1 MGCCYSRIERE
12 EIVSRCKARKRY
24 MKQLVKA
31 RQAFSATHSM
41 YLRSLRSTG
50 SALLQFANAETN
62 LHHHHHHHNNYHMQP
77 LLPSPP
83 PQTPAPPP
91 PPPPPMSPGSD
102 TWTSMT
108 ASPALPPP
116 PPPPPPPMASTSTW
130 DFWDPFVR
138 SVTEEEEWDE
148 ATTMASEA
156 VATTTGIGAASTTP
170 PPSVVSGFSK
180 DTTASELAM
189 VVSRNSKDLVEIVKE
204 LDEYFLKAADAGA
217 QVSILLEVSSSIS
230 YSSQSKGGKVYNY
243 GCNLSP
249 STWTWNLSPKSNGFG
264 KLGEEMLG
272 SSVASGAI
280 VSNSHCSTV
289 ERLYA
294 WEKKLYQEV
303 KTAETL
309 KIEHKKRVAHL
320 RKLELKRAD
329 YVKTEKTKKEV
340 EKLESQMMVASQAIE
355 STSSEIIKLRETEL
369 YPQLIELVKGL
380 MCMWRSMYEC
390 HQVQTHIV
398 QQLKYLKTIPSTE
411 ATSEIHKQSTL
422 QLELEVQQWH
432 QSFSNLVK
440 AQRDYIQ
447 SLAGWLRLS
456 LFQISKNPL
465 SRTSE
470 ESKIYSL
477 CEEWHIA
484 VEHIPDRVASEG
496 IKSLLTVIHAIVV
509 QQADEHKQK
518 KKSESVFKELE
529 KKVTELRSLE
539 CKYGPYSMA
548 ESYSTTSGKDPVADK
563 RAKVEILR
571 AKAEEEKT
579 KHEKSVGVTRAMTLN
594 NLQMSFPHVFQA
606 VVGFSSVC
614 MQAFESVYN
623 KAKSAGEELDVK
635 RILG

>member
-1 MGCCYSRIERE
+1 M
-12 EIVSRCKARKRY
+12 
-24 MKQLVKA
+24 
-31 RQAFSATHSM
+31 
-41 YLRSLRSTG
+41 
-50 SALLQFANAETN
+50 
-62 LHHHHHHHNNYHMQP
+62 
-77 LLPSPP
+77 
-83 PQTPAPPP
+83 
-91 PPPPPMSPGSD
+91 
-102 TWTSMT
+102 
-108 ASPALPPP
+108 
-116 PPPPPPPMASTSTW
+116 
-130 DFWDPFVR
+130 
-138 SVTEEEEWDE
+138 
-148 ATTMASEA
+148 
-156 VATTTGIGAASTTP
+156 
-170 PPSVVSGFSK
+170 
-180 DTTASELAM
+180 
-189 VVSRNSKDLVEIVKE
+189 
-204 LDEYFLKAADAGA
+204 
-217 QVSILLEVSSSIS
+217 
-230 YSSQSKGGKVYNY
+230 
-243 GCNLSP
+243 
-249 STWTWNLSPKSNGFG
+249 
-264 KLGEEMLG
+264 
-272 SSVASGAI
+272 
-280 VSNSHCSTV
+280 
-289 ERLYA
+289 
-294 WEKKLYQEV
+294 
-303 KTAETL
+303 
-309 KIEHKKRVAHL
+309 AHL

-614 MQAFESVYN
+614 TQAFESVYN